1 MGAWGFVSLAYGIV
15 WGSILVYLILLKRR
29 YTSTV
34 ADLDALRSMEATSSD
49 AKK

>member
-15 WGSILVYLILLKRR
+15 WGTIVVYLFSLKRR
-29 YTSTV
+29 YKG
-34 ADLDALRSMEATSSD
+34 ARAELNALRSTEATERD

>member
-15 WGSILVYLILLKRR
+15 WGAIVVYWFFLKRR
-29 YTSTV
+29 YRT
-34 ADLDALRSMEATSSD
+34 AQAELNQLRSPERTQND